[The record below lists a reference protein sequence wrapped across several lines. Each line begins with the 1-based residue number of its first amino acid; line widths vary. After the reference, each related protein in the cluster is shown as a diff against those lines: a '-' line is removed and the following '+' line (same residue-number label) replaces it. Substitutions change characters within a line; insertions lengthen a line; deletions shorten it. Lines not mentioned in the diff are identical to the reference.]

1 MVRLLNSQGMKNFK
15 CTESIYYSILT
26 IYTNDWSTFWYVYCC
41 HAYFFSAR
49 FLNMCKPRTKL
60 YLLWRAGPPGL
71 VFYGTGLAHLP
82 NWLGMVNSGWLGFM
96 WSEVFFAKEIY
107 HFSIKQT
114 TFLPGQF
121 APYNQLL
128 IEPLLLVPECYFA

>member
-1 MVRLLNSQGMKNFK
+1 MDRINLLQHTNYLHKWLVNF
-15 CTESIYYSILT
+15 LT
-26 IYTNDWSTFWYVYCC
+26 CLLLPCF
-41 HAYFFSAR
+41 FFSAR

-107 HFSIKQT
+107 HFSIKQA